1 MALQRTSDSRRG
13 WFVGLSIASAVG
25 VALALLRSE
34 GGLSLFGVLS
44 VVPLIPIIGL
54 RLKPTA
60 VRSKVLLATGI
71 IFFVWVWG
79 FFAVA
84 ALLEPLALVGLL
96 QTLAVVGF
104 PLSILLLVLL
114 SMLKAEP
121 ANGKGAI

>member
-121 ANGKGAI
+121 ADDKGAI

>member
-44 VVPLIPIIGL
+44 VVPLIPLIGL

>member
-44 VVPLIPIIGL
+44 VVPLIPLIGL
-54 RLKPTA
+54 RLKSTA

-71 IFFVWVWG
+71 VFFVWVWG

-84 ALLEPLALVGLL
+84 ALLEPLALIALL

>member
-44 VVPLIPIIGL
+44 VVPLIPLIGL

-71 IFFVWVWG
+71 VFFVWVWG

>member
-1 MALQRTSDSRRG
+1 MALQRTLDSRRG

-44 VVPLIPIIGL
+44 VVPLIPLIGL

>member
-44 VVPLIPIIGL
+44 VVPLIPLIGL

-84 ALLEPLALVGLL
+84 ALLEPLALIGLL
-96 QTLAVVGF
+96 QTLVVVGF
-104 PLSILLLVLL
+104 H
-114 SMLKAEP
+114 
-121 ANGKGAI
+121 

>member
-44 VVPLIPIIGL
+44 VVPLIPLIGL
-54 RLKPTA
+54 RLKSTA

-71 IFFVWVWG
+71 VFFVWVWG

>member
-25 VALALLRSE
+25 VALALFRSE

-44 VVPLIPIIGL
+44 VVPLIPLIGL
-54 RLKPTA
+54 RLKPTV
-60 VRSKVLLATGI
+60 VRSKVLLTTGI
-71 IFFVWVWG
+71 VFFVWVWG
-79 FFAVA
+79 LFAVA
-84 ALLEPLALVGLL
+84 ALLEPLALVALL